1 MPSYPPK
8 QALIQQHIRSAA
20 VAAAAAAAAAAAHTP
35 KLYQSAPPS
44 TAQHAHAP
52 PPTPPDLLANSEPRV
67 VELRVDNMTC
77 HKCIGRVERAL
88 KALPGVLSAS
98 ADLTA
103 ARARVEGSADVGE
116 LLAALQQAGYPAC
129 HITGISTGI
138 TGIATGTTG
147 TKDSPEANA
156 RAAMHSDATSIGVGS
171 KAKGGVE
178 HGIHPLVPPPPSV
191 PPPPPAD
198 CLLAEE
204 SLQEFVLQVEG
215 ITCGACVHRIEKGLL
230 KLPGVRNASV
240 SIATNS
246 ALIRVDRFVRS
257 YADVC

>member
-8 QALIQQHIRSAA
+8 QALIQQHIRSTA
-20 VAAAAAAAAAAAHTP
+20 VAAAAAAAAAAHTP
-35 KLYQSAPPS
+35 KLSQSAPPS

-52 PPTPPDLLANSEPRV
+52 PPTPPDLLASSEPRV

-138 TGIATGTTG
+138 STGITGIPTGITG
-147 TKDSPEANA
+147 TKDSTEANT
-156 RAAMHSDATSIGVGS
+156 RAAPIDCDATSNGVVS
-171 KAKGGVE
+171 KAKGGGVQ
-178 HGIHPLVPPPPSV
+178 HGIHPFVPPPPSV
-191 PPPPPAD
+191 TPPPPSPPAPVTPPPPPDAAATVR
-198 CLLAEE
+198 CA
-204 SLQEFVLQVEG
+204 
-215 ITCGACVHRIEKGLL
+215 AAL
-230 KLPGVRNASV
+230 KASHLRNTHICIRQHTSAYV
-240 SIATNS
+240 SIRPH
-246 ALIRVDRFVRS
+246 ALLR
-257 YADVC
+257 